1 MLARGIWTP
10 RLPMR
15 GGMVAVPIEACP
27 EGARYHAVWVEPERP
42 GPNYQRI
49 NGPVE
54 RHIARLAD
62 R

>member
-1 MLARGIWTP
+1 
-10 RLPMR
+10 MR
-15 GGMVAVPIEACP
+15 GGMVAVPIEVCP